1 MRAWLRRNHEWL
13 WAPALYLAV
22 VLVLYRETW
31 LGVGGKRNVFGW
43 DCLESFWPDLAYYA
57 RALGRG
63 YWPLWNPYDRG
74 GYPFVGDTHVGLYYP
89 LTWLFVLPGA
99 IADAMPPWTIQAKA
113 LLHHAVF
120 GLMVHAWARSR
131 RMGRAPAIFGGV
143 VGIVSTPMIIHKA
156 SALLWPMVWMPLV
169 WIAAERLCERA
180 DQPGSW
186 RRGVLLGA
194 AIGLAGSAGPPPGF
208 FYLLVASVVF
218 GGWRVATNLSR
229 ARWKPLAI
237 GLACAV
243 AIAIGLLAITVLP
256 AGETVGESSRATR
269 TMAYVT
275 SNALP
280 VGATLRGLFVPA
292 VGKVDSYLG
301 LAPLILALAGLA
313 CAPRRDRGAPWVIL
327 ALAAGATLLSFGAQT
342 PLLPWLARHVPG
354 FDLFREA
361 NRYKVLAGM
370 LIAPLAASGLGAI
383 LEADPARRRRTA
395 IAVGV
400 VGAVVLGIV
409 LLVAAKGGLT
419 PGWRGPSVRASVVIA
434 VAITG
439 IALALALGAGSARLL
454 PALAGALTLLAWI
467 DVQAAARSFVHL
479 LEAPVDDREDLKL
492 LAPLEGALDD
502 TRIYDEF
509 VLEQRPGSR
518 LLVRDFRGYPSGD
531 PFQDVRYTKVLER
544 LSRNPE
550 LLEAFGVRWLL
561 HGSHHRNGKSKNF
574 VKGPPT
580 TIAPHHFT
588 RKDLRVFETSH
599 PVPDVAW
606 YPRVKVTKD
615 LAESIDGV
623 LAGET
628 VDGVRRVAM
637 VEQGDVP
644 PALAASLAALAPD
657 PKAPAAPELEA
668 GRILLRTPNRV
679 RAEIDAPAAG
689 IVVTTEKAFAGW
701 QVTVDGR
708 AATPV
713 RANVILR
720 GVLVDAGPH
729 VIEWTFHPPRYGAL
743 VALWLLSLA
752 VVLGAAVDPQRIRR
766 SALKA

>member
-1 MRAWLRRNHEWL
+1 MLEWL

-31 LGVGGKRNVFGW
+31 LGEGGKRNVFGW

-63 YWPLWNPYDRG
+63 HWPLWNPYDRG

-89 LTWLFVLPGA
+89 LTWIFVLPGA

-120 GLMVHAWARSR
+120 GIMVHAWARSR
-131 RMGRAPAIFGGV
+131 GMGRAPAIFGGV
-143 VGIVSTPMIIHKA
+143 VGIVSTPMIVHKA

-169 WIAAERLCERA
+169 WIATERLCERA
-180 DQPGSW
+180 ETPGSW

-208 FYLLVASVVF
+208 FYLLVACVVF
-218 GGWRVATNLSR
+218 GGWRVATTVSR
-229 ARWKPLAI
+229 VRLRPLAI

-243 AIAIGLLAITVLP
+243 AVAVGLLAITVLP
-256 AGETVGESSRATR
+256 AGDAVAESSRATR

-275 SNALP
+275 SNSLP

-301 LAPLILALAGLA
+301 LAPLLFALAGLA
-313 CAPRRDRGAPWVIL
+313 VAPRRDRGAPWVLL
-327 ALAAGATLLSFGAQT
+327 ALAAGATMLSFGAQT

-395 IAVGV
+395 IAIGV
-400 VGAVVLGIV
+400 VGAIVTIVVVVIGV
-409 LLVAAKGGLT
+409 KGGVT
-419 PGWRGPSVRASVVIA
+419 PGWRGPGVRASIVIA
-434 VAITG
+434 IALTG
-439 IALALALGAGSARLL
+439 IALAMALGAATARLL
-454 PALAGALTLLAWI
+454 PALAAAVTLLAWV
-467 DVQAAARSFVHL
+467 DVNAAARSFVHL

-492 LAPLEGALDD
+492 LATLDGALDG

-518 LLVRDFRGYPSGD
+518 LLVRDLRGYPSGD

-544 LSRNPE
+544 FARNPE

-561 HGSHHRNGKSKNF
+561 HGAHHRNGKSKNF
-574 VKGPPT
+574 VKGPPIA
-580 TIAPHHFT
+580 IAPNHFT
-588 RKDLRVFETSH
+588 RKDARVFETRH
-599 PVPDVAW
+599 PVADVAW

-615 LAESIDGV
+615 LAESIEG
-623 LAGET
+623 LILGET
-628 VDGVRRVAM
+628 GEGVRRVAM
-637 VEQGDVP
+637 VEQADVP
-644 PALAASLAALAPD
+644 PALAASIQALAPD
-657 PKAPAAPELEA
+657 PKVPAGDSVD
-668 GRILLRTPNRV
+668 GRVLVRTPNRV
-679 RAEIDAPAAG
+679 RASIDAPAAG
-689 IVVTTEKAFAGW
+689 MVVTTEKAFAGW
-701 QVTVDGR
+701 HVTVDGR
-708 AATPV
+708 EATPV
-713 RANVILR
+713 RANAMLR

-729 VIEWTFHPPRYGAL
+729 VLEWTFRPPRYGAL
-743 VALWLLSLA
+743 VALWSLA
-752 VVLGAAVDPQRIRR
+752 LGAVLVAAVDPQRFRR
-766 SALKA
+766 SRDNI